1 MILLAF
7 LIRLEVRALSARA
20 LTAMS
25 ILFFSWLLLFMLS
38 NHVDKTILVPY
49 REQVYGRSK

>member
-7 LIRLEVRALSARA
+7 LIRLDIRALSARI
-20 LTAMS
+20 LTATS
-25 ILFFSWLLLFMLS
+25 ILFCSWLLLFMLS